1 MKATKMQG
9 IRQGTRTGNAVD
21 FWRKKGF
28 QGSRS
33 QLTCFAGINGTVGS
47 VTFPILSTQQNN
59 ANTVY
64 GIEKRLNISDS
75 FIVLSCGIFLT
86 SSAKQATNTSPTA
99 TEIASTTIRTFPN
112 AATQVFD
119 TKADELE
126 NVYNGFLSIKIGN
139 VNWFPSISMR
149 TFYRVPQTQ
158 QSSATTMDE
167 YQRDQGIMK
176 LTPTLTLNGNGNND
190 FTVTFA
196 SASVDMSA
204 SANTKFN
211 GLLLY
216 LDGIILPN
224 AAGRVDLETSNAFAS
239 QFGR

>member
-33 QLTCFAGINGTVGS
+33 QLTSYASINGVVGS
-47 VTFPILSTQQNN
+47 ITFPILSTQQNN
-59 ANTVY
+59 VNTVY
-64 GIEKRLNISDS
+64 GLEKRLNISDS

-86 SSAKQATNTSPTA
+86 SSPKTGANAAPSA
-99 TEIASTTIRTFPN
+99 VEIASTTIRTFPN
-112 AATQVFD
+112 ANSNVFD

-158 QSSATTMDE
+158 QSSGTTMDE

>member
-1 MKATKMQG
+1 MKAMKMQG

-33 QLTCFAGINGTVGS
+33 QLACFAGINGTVGS
-47 VTFPILSTQQNN
+47 ITFPILSTQQNN

-64 GIEKRLNISDS
+64 GLEKRLNISDS

-86 SSAKQATNTSPTA
+86 SSPKGATATHPTA
-99 TEIASTTIRTFPN
+99 LEIASTTIHTFPN
-112 AATQVFD
+112 PTATSFD

-158 QSSATTMDE
+158 QSSTTTKDE

-196 SASVDMSA
+196 NASVDMA
-204 SANTKFN
+204 AAANTGFN

-224 AAGRVDLETSNAFAS
+224 AAGKVDLETSNAFAT

>member
-33 QLTCFAGINGTVGS
+33 QLTSYASINGTVGS
-47 VTFPILSTQQNN
+47 ITFPILSTQQNN
-59 ANTVY
+59 VNTVY
-64 GIEKRLNISDS
+64 GLEKRLNISDS

-86 SSAKQATNTSPTA
+86 STTKTAGSNPPTA
-99 TEIASTTIRTFPN
+99 VEIASTTIRTFPN
-112 AATQVFD
+112 AATQVFSS
-119 TKADELE
+119 KADELE

-196 SASVDMSA
+196 NASVDMSA
-204 SANTKFN
+204 AANTGFN

>member
-1 MKATKMQG
+1 MKAMKMQG

-33 QLTCFAGINGTVGS
+33 QLACFAGINGVVGS
-47 VTFPILSTQQNN
+47 ITFPILSTQQNN

-64 GIEKRLNISDS
+64 GLEKRLNISDS

-86 SSAKQATNTSPTA
+86 QSPKGATAAAPTA
-99 TEIASTTIRTFPN
+99 VEIASTTIHTFPN
-112 AATQVFD
+112 PAAASFD
-119 TKADELE
+119 TKADELQ

-158 QSSATTMDE
+158 QSSATTTDE

-196 SASVDMSA
+196 SASVDMASA
-204 SANTKFN
+204 STSKFN

-224 AAGRVDLETSNAFAS
+224 AAGKVDLETSNAFAT